1 MLTPATNGN
10 NIEIQGSVTKG
21 NPGNRHWKLLN
32 QFSLWFL
39 RAKLIHKFMVF
50 FIYPSEKY
58 INWFKKMFQKLIKE
72 TNILIHNHHIQ
83 HNHMYYKNQ
92 EPFKQMLF

>member
-1 MLTPATNGN
+1 
-10 NIEIQGSVTKG
+10 
-21 NPGNRHWKLLN
+21 
-32 QFSLWFL
+32 
-39 RAKLIHKFMVF
+39 
-50 FIYPSEKY
+50 
-58 INWFKKMFQKLIKE
+58 MFQKLIKE